1 MRGSVILCIAIAC
14 VGCGRQQKSE
24 HILPREARVVFAFH
38 PRTWFEDAF
47 NQPQIDGLGELALM
61 RVEGRWRSLDF
72 KKSTQRLFP
81 TPRGFDEITA
91 MIGMSQ
97 YGDLALRGR
106 RGSQWG
112 WYLESVLSDSFLLS
126 EIPSNCWPH
135 WSRNQQHVLYYPI
148 SARPMQSGLWIAE
161 ADGKN
166 AQAISQDWRVVGAE
180 WLPDSTT
187 FVALV
192 INDAG
197 LCDLLQYSVAPAQLD
212 TIAVNLDALATRTG
226 IAVSP
231 DGREVLLSLV
241 GEKNGKPEDRHD
253 PHADRD
259 LDIWAIEIQ
268 TRQMRPVVQTPDD
281 DFGPIIANNRLFWT
295 RNHPEFSAV
304 VLPITGGAVTT
315 VGNESAQLPYWA
327 IDGKSLAVTYGR
339 WRLADWALNLDAGQF
354 EIDANGKLLAQLKP
368 LIAGFHEDF
377 TPAWSPDGKW
387 LAYHSHR
394 SSTPVTEYSG
404 EGATDDI
411 YLRAA
416 TGGPEIRLT
425 DFGWEVGMA
434 DWAPDGRRLVFCS
447 WEKEG
452 EPVSRPWIVT
462 IDPATG
468 EALAHQRLPLPPPIQ
483 NAEIAAWSPLGDEIA
498 IEAAS
503 PDNQHTVWIVK
514 VDGSSA
520 EKLVEFSY
528 TSYFSGID
536 WTPDGKALVYSAP
549 GKSTESDSVLQLFMI
564 DRATKQTRQL
574 THDSANL
581 FTPQIS
587 PDGKMI
593 AATRFRQTKEIWR
606 AAVER

>member
-1 MRGSVILCIAIAC
+1 LFMAIAFL
-14 VGCGRQQKSE
+14 GCARHEKSE
-24 HILPREARVVFAFH
+24 NILPREARVVFAFH

-61 RVEGRWRSLDF
+61 RVEGHWQSLDF
-72 KKSTQRLFP
+72 KKSTQRFFL
-81 TPRGFDEITA
+81 TPRSFDEITA

-106 RGSQWG
+106 RGNQWG

-126 EIPSNCWPH
+126 EIPSNCWPR
-135 WSRNQQHVLYYPI
+135 WSRNRQHVLYYPI
-148 SARPMQSGLWIAE
+148 SARPLRPGLWIAD

-166 AQAISQDWRVVGAE
+166 AQAINQDWRVVGAE

-192 INDAG
+192 INAAG
-197 LCDLLQYSVAPAQLD
+197 LCDLLQYAVAPAQLD
-212 TIAVNLDALATRTG
+212 TIAANLDALATRTG

-241 GEKNGKPEDRHD
+241 GEKNGKPEDRHS
-253 PHADRD
+253 PQADRD

-268 TRQMRPVVQTPDD
+268 TRQMRTVVQTPDD
-281 DFGPIIANNRLFWT
+281 DFGPVIADNRLFWT

-304 VLPITGGAVTT
+304 VLPIIGGAITT

-327 IDGKSLAVTYGR
+327 TDGKSLAVTYGK
-339 WRLADWALNLDAGQF
+339 WRLADWALNLDAGQI
-354 EIDANGKLLAQLKP
+354 EIDANGKALARLKP

-394 SSTPVTEYSG
+394 SATPVAEYAG

-447 WEKEG
+447 WEKDG
-452 EPVSRPWIVT
+452 DPVSQPWIVT

-468 EALAHQRLPLPPPIQ
+468 KALAHQRLQLPPPIQ

-498 IEAAS
+498 IEEAS
-503 PDNQHTVWIVK
+503 SNNRHTIWIVK
-514 VDGSSA
+514 VDGSNA
-520 EKLVEFSY
+520 EKLVEFSF
-528 TSYFSGID
+528 TSYLSGID
-536 WTPDGKALVYSAP
+536 WTPDGKALVYSAA
-549 GKSTESDSVLQLFMI
+549 GKSTNADSTLQLFII
-564 DRATKQTRQL
+564 DRATKVARQI
-574 THDSANL
+574 TQDAANL
-581 FTPQIS
+581 FTPQVS
-587 PDGKMI
+587 PDGRMI

-606 AAVER
+606 AAFK